1 MSNSMRIVAIIDD
14 DEFIGKSLGRLLRSA
29 TLHYETFASAEAF
42 LESLPDRQPDC
53 LILDIQMP
61 GLSGIELYR
70 QLADHDER
78 RPTIFISAHQDQLA
92 RARKEAPGEA
102 GYLLKPFDSDELLA
116 AVQTALNG
124 NQSPEESPI

>member
-29 TLHYETFASAEAF
+29 AFHFETFASAEAF
-42 LESLPDRQPDC
+42 LESLPDHQPDC

-70 QLADHDER
+70 QLADQDKGL
-78 RPTIFISAHQDQLA
+78 PTIFISAHQEQLA
-92 RARKEAPGEA
+92 RARNEAPGEA
-102 GYLLKPFDSDELLA
+102 GYLLKPFDSDELIA
-116 AVQTALNG
+116 AVQMAFNG
-124 NQSPEESPI
+124 NQSPEETPT